1 MSSSGVSGQ
10 LSELGGLACRPSDC
24 NSFVDVLGVECRLL
38 GVGLLRVLGVEV
50 LDADVLSFGL
60 KLLVHLHLVHQRR
73 KAAYLVLAT
82 SIKADEQTECSC
94 PSFSDLSSHE
104 IPRQPGVFE
113 QSWLKIWPKLCL
125 S

>member
-1 MSSSGVSGQ
+1 MYVDLQTATALVMYLVYTEKVGSLV
-10 LSELGGLACRPSDC
+10 LGG
-24 NSFVDVLGVECRLL
+24 VLGVK
-38 GVGLLRVLGVEV
+38 V
-50 LDADVLSFGL
+50 LDADVLGFGP

-73 KAAYLVLAT
+73 KAAYLALAT

-104 IPRQPGVFE
+104 IPWQQGVFE
-113 QSWLKIWPKLCL
+113 QCWLKIWPKLCL

>member
-1 MSSSGVSGQ
+1 MSSGVSGQ

-24 NSFVDVLGVECRLL
+24 NSFVDVLGVECGLL

-73 KAAYLVLAT
+73 KAVYLVLAT
-82 SIKADEQTECSC
+82 SIKADEQTQSALVH
-94 PSFSDLSSHE
+94 LSQTSPLMRFQGNQE
-104 IPRQPGVFE
+104 F
-113 QSWLKIWPKLCL
+113 LN
-125 S
+125 